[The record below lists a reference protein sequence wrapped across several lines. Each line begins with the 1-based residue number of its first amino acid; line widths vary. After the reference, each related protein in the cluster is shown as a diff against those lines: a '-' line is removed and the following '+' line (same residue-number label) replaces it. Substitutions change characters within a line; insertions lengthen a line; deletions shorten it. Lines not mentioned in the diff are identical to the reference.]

1 MSVDEHVEV
10 GTKILLRFLI
20 IALVLGFLYLIR
32 DVVFLIFLSVLTS
45 AALAP
50 AVTRLKHFGLSRT
63 PAVIIVYSVLF
74 FGVVALIS
82 FFIPIFIDEVRQFV
96 VNWPAY
102 SVYLNQMLG
111 NIESYL
117 QPLGIA
123 FEKESLFGNI
133 EQSVGSGFT
142 GIFSTT
148 VSFFSGLISVL
159 GFFFLS
165 VYLSLEEKGIEKFF
179 LLVTP
184 DRYHGYALSLAERMQ
199 GKVSQWLFGQLLLM
213 LIVFTMYYIGL
224 TLLGIPYALA
234 VAFFGGL
241 MEIIPYVGPIIAGIP
256 AVILGLLISPVMGLS
271 VLAFYVIAH
280 QLEGHIIAPQVL
292 KRSIGLNP
300 VVLIVAALIGAKLG
314 GPLGILL
321 SIPTAMILSVFVEDF
336 LEKKSTPA

>member
-10 GTKILLRFLI
+10 GTKILLRFLL

-50 AVTRLKHFGLSRT
+50 AVTRFKRFGLSRT
-63 PAVIIVYSVLF
+63 PAVIVVYSILF
-74 FGVVALIS
+74 FGVIALIS
-82 FFIPIFIDEVRQFV
+82 FFVPVFFDEVRQFV
-96 VNWPAY
+96 ANWPAY
-102 SVYLNQMLG
+102 SVHLNQILG
-111 NIESYL
+111 SLESYL
-117 QPLGIA
+117 HPLGIA
-123 FEKESLFGNI
+123 FEKESFFGNI
-133 EQSVGSGFT
+133 EQNVGSGFT

-148 VSFFSGLISVL
+148 VSFFSGLISVF

-184 DRYHGYALSLAERMQ
+184 DRYHRYALSLAERMQ

-213 LIVFTMYYIGL
+213 IIVFAMYYIGL

-241 MEIIPYVGPIIAGIP
+241 MEIIPYIGPIIAGFP
-256 AVILGLLISPVMGLS
+256 AVILGLLISPVTGLS

-292 KRSIGLNP
+292 KRSIGLSP
-300 VVLIVAALIGAKLG
+300 VVLIIAALIGAKLG

-321 SIPTAMILSVFVEDF
+321 SIPTSMVLSVFVEDF
-336 LEKKSTPA
+336 LEKKSAPA